1 MTTTGQPA
9 DGHTPHPAVD
19 DAPAEPE
26 PGPAPAPPTLLRVEL
41 AKRGWA
47 RFSTFEVHY
56 THAARKAAAEYGEP
70 RLARLTISSTTFKR
84 WLAGEQIPRGNAGT
98 VLEHMLGIDV
108 DSLLGPAPTRT
119 FTTPRLPDDAS
130 LATARALDVT
140 WSTSFLSPTAPAPG
154 GGGVWQLD
162 GHRVFDGTSVA
173 VQLYEAEAGPDSVV
187 IGPDDHPH
195 LRDFIRPARRA
206 LLLAALGARRG
217 EGLFVL
223 DAVRARQP
231 VAADPVDVLPIP
243 RAYRL
248 DDLTYGILWAV
259 LNLDDGLLAD
269 DAVLDAERSG
279 LDDFLGRE
287 RSAVARSAMP
297 ELSDVGT
304 AWLGSYVCDRHVLRR
319 LRGDPA
325 DPADPADPG
334 EPAAPPVFWAREQYG
349 EEAAAWLF
357 FRHKHDYLRA
367 LRDLRARLPDAGR
380 ADAGRADAG
389 RPDTGRP
396 YAHVFCL
403 PHNAVKT
410 SERYERTLLFLAL
423 ALLEQ
428 HGLPTWV
435 CTEPEYTQVDGFALL
450 PGQRAVIANWL
461 RTDGVWQVDTTGHW
475 ARLRAYADAVRHA
488 QTRGVTDAATAA
500 ERLRRLA
507 DHLDLDWEWLTG
519 RCAELGRYGSAGML
533 RPRSRLI
540 GLEELDEVLR
550 FVGGLGAPGGPGGSG
565 GTPAS
570 EGVAGRGGAGGGGR
584 DGFGER
590 GGLGGSGERPGAGRD
605 PALGDFAGLA
615 GAVTGG
621 NRTQFRPGR
630 PRGGRR

>member
-1 MTTTGQPA
+1 MTTTGPPA
-9 DGHTPHPAVD
+9 DGRTPHPGGD
-19 DAPAEPE
+19 DALPEPE
-26 PGPAPAPPTLLRVEL
+26 PQHDPGPGPVPPPPTLLRVEL

-56 THAARKAAAEYGEP
+56 THAARKAAAEYGDP

-108 DSLLGPAPTRT
+108 DALLGPAPTRT

-173 VQLYEAEAGPDSVV
+173 VQLYEAEGGPDSVV

-217 EGLFVL
+217 DGLFVL

-248 DDLTYGILWAV
+248 DDLTYGVLWAV

-269 DAVLDAERSG
+269 DAVLEAERGG

-304 AWLGSYVCDRHVLRR
+304 AWLGSYVCDQHVLRR
-319 LRGDPA
+319 LR
-325 DPADPADPG
+325 ADPG
-334 EPAAPPVFWAREQYG
+334 GEPPVFWAREQYG

-357 FRHKHDYLRA
+357 FRHKHDYLRS
-367 LRDLRARLPDAGR
+367 LRETLAGTDGPHGH
-380 ADAGRADAG
+380 A
-389 RPDTGRP
+389 
-396 YAHVFCL
+396 FCL

-423 ALLEQ
+423 ALLERR
-428 HGLPTWV
+428 GLTTWV
-435 CTEPEYTQVDGFALL
+435 CTEPEYAQVDGFALL

-461 RTDGVWQVDTTGHW
+461 RTDGIWQVDTTGHW
-475 ARLRAYADAVRHA
+475 ARLRAYTDAVRHA
-488 QTRGVTDAATAA
+488 RTHSVTDGATAA

-507 DHLDLDWEWLTG
+507 DHLDLDWRWLTA

-540 GLEELDEVLR
+540 GLEELDDVLR
-550 FVGGLGAPGGPGGSG
+550 FVGELGEVGGAAGDGPRRGPGRD
-565 GTPAS
+565 A
-570 EGVAGRGGAGGGGR
+570 VRGDFGALAGAGHGPG
-584 DGFGER
+584 
-590 GGLGGSGERPGAGRD
+590 PGAATG
-605 PALGDFAGLA
+605 AGTD
-615 GAVTGG
+615 AVTGG
-621 NRTQFRPGR
+621 NRTQFRPDR
-630 PRGGRR
+630 SRGGRR

>member
-1 MTTTGQPA
+1 MTTTGPPA
-9 DGHTPHPAVD
+9 DGHTPQPAD
-19 DAPAEPE
+19 DDSSGNPLGAARGDRADTRSDTRADTAETRTETRADTAETPEDLPEDAPREPE
-26 PGPAPAPPTLLRVEL
+26 HGPVPPPPPTLLRVEL

-56 THAARKAAAEYGEP
+56 THAARKAAAEYGDQ

-108 DSLLGPAPTRT
+108 DALLGPAPTRT

-173 VQLYEAEAGPDSVV
+173 VQLYEAEAGSDSVV

-248 DDLTYGILWAV
+248 DDLTYGVLWAV

-269 DAVLDAERSG
+269 DAVLEAERSG
-279 LDDFLGRE
+279 LDDFLTRE

-304 AWLGSYVCDRHVLRR
+304 AWLGSHVCDQHILRE
-319 LRGDPA
+319 LRA
-325 DPADPADPG
+325 DSG
-334 EPAAPPVFWAREQYG
+334 EPPVFWAREQYG

-357 FRHKHDYLRA
+357 FRHKHTYLRS
-367 LRDLRARLPDAGR
+367 LRDALAGS
-380 ADAGRADAG
+380 D
-389 RPDTGRP
+389 RP
-396 YAHVFCL
+396 YGHVFCL

-410 SERYERTLLFLAL
+410 SERYERTLLFLTL
-423 ALLEQ
+423 ALLER
-428 HGLPTWV
+428 HGLTTWV
-435 CTEPEYTQVDGFALL
+435 CTEPEYAQVDGFALL
-450 PGQRAVIANWL
+450 PGERAVIANWL
-461 RTDGVWQVDTTGHW
+461 RTDGIWQVDTTSHW

-488 QTRGVTDAATAA
+488 QTHSVTDAPTAA
-500 ERLRRLA
+500 ERLHRLA
-507 DHLDLDWEWLTG
+507 DHLDLDWAWLTA

-540 GLEELDEVLR
+540 GLAELDDVLR
-550 FVGGLGAPGGPGGSG
+550 YVGGLGPGEPVPS
-565 GTPAS
+565 TA
-570 EGVAGRGGAGGGGR
+570 EA
-584 DGFGER
+584 D
-590 GGLGGSGERPGAGRD
+590 LPGA
-605 PALGDFAGLA
+605 FA

-621 NRTQFRPGR
+621 NRTQFRPGG

>member
-1 MTTTGQPA
+1 
-9 DGHTPHPAVD
+9 V
-19 DAPAEPE
+19 AP
-26 PGPAPAPPTLLRVEL
+26 PPTLLRVEL

-56 THAARKAAAEYGEP
+56 THAARKAAAEYGDP

-108 DSLLGPAPTRT
+108 DALLGPAPTRT

-173 VQLYEAEAGPDSVV
+173 VQLYEAEAGSDSVV

-269 DAVLDAERSG
+269 DAVLEAERSG

-304 AWLGSYVCDRHVLRR
+304 AWLGSHVCDQHVLRR
-319 LRGDPA
+319 LR
-325 DPADPADPG
+325 ADPG
-334 EPAAPPVFWAREQYG
+334 EPPPVFWAREQYG

-357 FRHKHDYLRA
+357 FRHKHDYLRS
-367 LRDLRARLPDAGR
+367 LRDVL
-380 ADAGRADAG
+380 ADAD
-389 RPDTGRP
+389 RP
-396 YAHVFCL
+396 YGHVFCL
-403 PHNAVKT
+403 PDNAVKT

-423 ALLEQ
+423 ALLER

-450 PGQRAVIANWL
+450 PGQRAIIANWL
-461 RTDGVWQVDTTGHW
+461 RTDGIWQVDTTSHW

-488 QTRGVTDAATAA
+488 QTRSVTDGDTAA
-500 ERLRRLA
+500 ERLRGLA
-507 DHLDLDWEWLTG
+507 DHLDLDWRWLTR

-540 GLEELDEVLR
+540 GLEELDGVLR
-550 FVGGLGAPGGPGGSG
+550 FVGELGELGELGVPGPGDGAASAPVRGESG
-565 GTPAS
+565 ALAS
-570 EGVAGRGGAGGGGR
+570 
-584 DGFGER
+584 
-590 GGLGGSGERPGAGRD
+590 
-605 PALGDFAGLA
+605 
-615 GAVTGG
+615 AVTGG
-621 NRTQFRPGR
+621 NRTQFRPDR
-630 PRGGRR
+630 SRGGRR